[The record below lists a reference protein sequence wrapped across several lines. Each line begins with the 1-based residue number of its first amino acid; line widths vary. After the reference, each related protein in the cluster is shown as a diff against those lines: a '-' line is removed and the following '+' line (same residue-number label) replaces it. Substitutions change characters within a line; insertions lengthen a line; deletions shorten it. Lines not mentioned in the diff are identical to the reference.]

1 MGAGGFGKAF
11 VGFKDD
17 MIFSLITCN
26 QNNKHNWRMALSKT
40 LGDFQCT
47 ITTSS
52 VLQRK
57 SRQLWREN
65 VPVFQKSLGV
75 YLIESNEL
83 FKVHESKFLSSPVNR
98 KVGVIERT
106 S

>member
-1 MGAGGFGKAF
+1 
-11 VGFKDD
+11 
-17 MIFSLITCN
+17 
-26 QNNKHNWRMALSKT
+26 MALSKT
-40 LGDFQCT
+40 LGDFQGT

-52 VLQRK
+52 VSQRK

-65 VPVFQKSLGV
+65 VPVFQKLLRV

-83 FKVHESKFLSSPVNR
+83 LKVHESKFLSSPVNR